1 MSTMIASVL
10 MMSWLMT
17 LLVVTSAG
25 VVGLGAVELV
35 AIRNLRAV
43 EEMDVEMLNRK
54 YPNQLSTC
62 CPT

>member
-1 MSTMIASVL
+1 MIASVL
-10 MMSWLMT
+10 MISWLMT

-43 EEMDVEMLNRK
+43 EEMDMER
-54 YPNQLSTC
+54 
-62 CPT
+62 